1 MNQTPMLRWNM
12 SSFESDDNNEKI
24 LYKMIGDQTS
34 QTILTIQ
41 KWPIYIYA
49 DPLNLENTNVS
60 KTIYTTLINK
70 KKMVSQNSNKCH

>member
-1 MNQTPMLRWNM
+1 MNQTFMLRWNM

-24 LYKMIGDQTS
+24 LYKMIGDQTC

-60 KTIYTTLINK
+60 KTTYTTLINK
-70 KKMVSQNSNKCH
+70 KKDGISKQ